1 MKGMEER
8 KREKGKKNR
17 ERKGEQSDKRPR
29 GVFYSVAR
37 SLKVR
42 ERASHH
48 WRVCVRHVTSHRWR
62 EDDARDRSP
71 LVLSSWKDLDGG

>member
-37 SLKVR
+37 
-42 ERASHH
+42 
-48 WRVCVRHVTSHRWR
+48 
-62 EDDARDRSP
+62 
-71 LVLSSWKDLDGG
+71 